1 MFIKNVIT
9 AENNFNNQVDR
20 LAYQWIVVS
29 FFSQSLLPLLN
40 GFMNKVVIVAW
51 IEVINGLSNMDF
63 NSSKIT
69 ASKTTKLQPLL
80 SAQSSSSTD
89 QKWIP
94 NMAPFPG
101 MISQLRTGKL
111 ITWAISIT
119 EGAALCSVWHL
130 TEYWF
135 ICSAHN
141 SSIKTTTHGLVS
153 IPGSIVSHQWS
164 DDHFLNHRLRLAVCL
179 WPLNL
184 PVLSCFP
191 SFSIGCLVGTELW
204 PFEDSLTVAVFSMRL
219 YIF

>member
-89 QKWIP
+89 QK
-94 NMAPFPG
+94 
-101 MISQLRTGKL
+101 
-111 ITWAISIT
+111 
-119 EGAALCSVWHL
+119 
-130 TEYWF
+130 
-135 ICSAHN
+135 
-141 SSIKTTTHGLVS
+141 
-153 IPGSIVSHQWS
+153 
-164 DDHFLNHRLRLAVCL
+164 
-179 WPLNL
+179 
-184 PVLSCFP
+184 
-191 SFSIGCLVGTELW
+191 
-204 PFEDSLTVAVFSMRL
+204 
-219 YIF
+219 